1 MATPLALVITEL
13 IHNALEH
20 GLENLGDQLRVEVT
34 REASRCQVRVID
46 NGVGLPDDF
55 DWDKS
60 ANLGLQ
66 IVKTL
71 TENEL
76 KGKIELQRAG
86 DLTQAILTF

>member
-1 MATPLALVITEL
+1 MITEL

-20 GLENLGDQLRVEVT
+20 GLGNHGDHLRVEV
-34 REASRCQVRVID
+34 VRDGTSCSVTVID
-46 NGVGLPDDF
+46 NGVGLPDNF

-60 ANLGLQ
+60 SNLGLQ

-76 KGKIELQRAG
+76 KGKIELRRES
-86 DLTQAILTF
+86 DLTKAILTF